1 MQCFIMLCFYNLLCF
16 CPQLGVVVP
25 THALTLPEE
34 PITGPGEYWCN
45 VTVNG
50 VDTVR
55 VPMSVVQFVEP
66 SQRLLMKKQEKQEQ
80 SDSE

>member
-1 MQCFIMLCFYNLLCF
+1 MQTHIVHIIQIRILFCYFFFNDLLCF

-45 VTVNG
+45 VTVS
-50 VDTVR
+50 T
-55 VPMSVVQFVEP
+55 FTLE
-66 SQRLLMKKQEKQEQ
+66 
-80 SDSE
+80 